1 MRLAVVALVGLMAC
15 GVSRTGRADP
25 PRTLVDP
32 WAKER
37 PTTIATDLIDPWK
50 TEQQKSFVALDEVI
64 DPWSAGS
71 VPTARFPSLRPAKGP
86 PKSAAVPTARFPV
99 VDVIDP
105 WKKP

>member
-37 PTTIATDLIDPWK
+37 PTTIATELIDPWRA
-50 TEQQKSFVALDEVI
+50 EQQKSFVPIDEVI
-64 DPWSAGS
+64 DPWNAKSI
-71 VPTARFPSLRPAKGP
+71 PTARFPGLGPTKGTT
-86 PKSAAVPTARFPV
+86 SAAVPTARFPV
-99 VDVIDP
+99 VELIDP